1 MGDEGRVNRRAWLP
15 VPPRGATLSA
25 MSDPPADAREGLP
38 LTHRTPAAWADAALA
53 DPLALLVDHAHCE
66 EKAASMALR
75 LLARFPQVAGLPRR
89 LLALVHEELR
99 HFRGVVDEL
108 EARGGALTPP
118 QRDRYAGR
126 VRALSCGLPDGLGDP
141 GDLLLACAFIEA
153 RSCERF
159 RLLAAAAA
167 GRDARLAT
175 FYRQLAD
182 AEARH
187 WELFR
192 DLAGEVAGAAR
203 VARRVERLAEA
214 EGALVASLPPG
225 PRIH

>member
-1 MGDEGRVNRRAWLP
+1 MPG
-15 VPPRGATLSA
+15 SA
-25 MSDPPADAREGLP
+25 DDACAGLP
-38 LTHRTPAAWADAALA
+38 LTYRTPPAWADAALA
-53 DPLALLVDHAHCE
+53 NPLALLVDHAHCE

-75 LLARFPQVAGLPRR
+75 LLARFPQVPGLWRR
-89 LLALVHEELR
+89 LTALAHEELR
-99 HFRGVVDEL
+99 HFRAVVDAL

-118 QRDRYAGR
+118 LRDRYAGR

-141 GDLLLACAFIEA
+141 GDLLLACAMIEA

-159 RLLAAAAA
+159 RLLAGAC
-167 GRDARLAT
+167 RDLEPPLAT

-187 WELFR
+187 WEVFR
-192 DLAGEVAGAAR
+192 DLAVQLAGAPAVDR
-203 VARRVERLAEA
+203 RLAQLAAA
-214 EGALVASLPPG
+214 EGELVATLPPG